1 MKAVN
6 QSIGRAV
13 RHKND
18 YATILLLDERY
29 NRTLTKNALPDW
41 IKRSLKTFTFQETF
55 RNIEQVLV
63 LFCHLQFF
71 FFFSFLGKE
80 NRNKNRTT
88 LLTP

>member
-29 NRTLTKNALPDW
+29 NRTLNKNALPDW

-55 RNIEQVLV
+55 RNIEQVNTCIILSLAIFFLV
-63 LFCHLQFF
+63 F
-71 FFFSFLGKE
+71 
-80 NRNKNRTT
+80 
-88 LLTP
+88 

>member
-29 NRTLTKNALPDW
+29 NRTLNKNALPDW

-55 RNIEQVLV
+55 RNIEQVNTFIILSLAIFFLV
-63 LFCHLQFF
+63 F
-71 FFFSFLGKE
+71 
-80 NRNKNRTT
+80 
-88 LLTP
+88 

>member
-29 NRTLTKNALPDW
+29 NRTLNKNALPDW
-41 IKRSLKTFTFQETF
+41 IKRSLKTFTFKETF
-55 RNIEQVLV
+55 RNIEQVNTCIILS
-63 LFCHLQFF
+63 LAIFF
-71 FFFSFLGKE
+71 F
-80 NRNKNRTT
+80 
-88 LLTP
+88 

>member
-55 RNIEQVLV
+55 RNIEQVLTCII
-63 LFCHLQFF
+63 LSLAIFF
-71 FFFSFLGKE
+71 FF
-80 NRNKNRTT
+80 
-88 LLTP
+88 